1 MRSAAILLIRMYQLI
16 ISPFLPAN
24 SCRFHPTCSQYTMDA
39 IRKHGVLKG
48 IVLGTVRIA
57 KCHPYHEGGYD
68 PVPDE
73 FTITKRR

>member
-1 MRSAAILLIRMYQLI
+1 VRSAAILLIRMYQLI

-73 FTITKRR
+73 FTFTKRR

>member
-73 FTITKRR
+73 FTFTKRR

>member
-1 MRSAAILLIRMYQLI
+1 MYQII

-48 IVLGTVRIA
+48 IVLGIIRIA

-73 FTITKRR
+73 FTFTKRR

>member
-1 MRSAAILLIRMYQLI
+1 MRSAAILLIRMYQII

-39 IRKHGVLKG
+39 IRKHGVPKG
-48 IVLGTVRIA
+48 IILGIMRIA
-57 KCHPYHEGGYD
+57 KCHPYHDGGYD

-73 FTITKRR
+73 FTFTKRR

>member
-48 IVLGTVRIA
+48 IVLGIVRIA

>member
-1 MRSAAILLIRMYQLI
+1 MRSAAILLIRMYQII

-24 SCRFHPTCSQYTMDA
+24 SCRFHPTCSQYMMDA

-48 IVLGTVRIA
+48 IVLGILRIA
-57 KCHPYHEGGYD
+57 KCHPYHDGGYD

-73 FTITKRR
+73 FTFTKRR

>member
-1 MRSAAILLIRMYQLI
+1 MRSAAILLIRMYQII

-48 IVLGTVRIA
+48 IVLGIIRIA

-73 FTITKRR
+73 FTFTKRR

>member
-1 MRSAAILLIRMYQLI
+1 MRSTAILLIRMYQII

-24 SCRFHPTCSQYTMDA
+24 SCRFHPTCSQYMMDA

-48 IVLGTVRIA
+48 IVLGILRIA
-57 KCHPYHEGGYD
+57 KCHPYHDGGYD

-73 FTITKRR
+73 FTFTKRR